1 MIDRFTFSW
10 NTAVTPTILKVCMD
24 FVTEPVP
31 TGYVYVDVSFAPSL
45 GSVGIILSA
54 TEPCANVPIPK
65 GAVTATAHDLTVPQW
80 SIDHTDVIP

>member
-1 MIDRFTFSW
+1 MTDRFDFFFDPIPE
-10 NTAVTPTILKVCMD
+10 AKILKVCFD
-24 FVTEPVP
+24 FVSEPVP

>member
-1 MIDRFTFSW
+1 MTDRFDFSFDPIPE
-10 NTAVTPTILKVCMD
+10 AKVLKVCFD